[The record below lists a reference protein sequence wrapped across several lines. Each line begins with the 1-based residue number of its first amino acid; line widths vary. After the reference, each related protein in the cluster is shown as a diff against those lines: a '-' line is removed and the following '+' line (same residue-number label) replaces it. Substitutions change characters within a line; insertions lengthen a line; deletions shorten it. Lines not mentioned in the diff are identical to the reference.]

1 MCARTD
7 IGHGTGQQLEVADVF
22 RVHGEAYR
30 QQHHLS
36 GGQLRVM
43 RDIEA
48 CRTALLGG
56 HMSKCDHCN
65 AQVVRYHSCRNRHCP
80 KCQTLAK
87 AKWVEARQQE
97 LLAVPYFHCVFTLPH
112 QLNVLAPSHSQQL
125 YGLLFQS
132 ASETLQTFGRDAKWL
147 GGELGITMVLHTW
160 NQVLERHIHVHCVVT
175 GGALSPERDRWIATK
190 RRDFLF
196 PVKALSKVFRS
207 KYIDALSKAHRQGE
221 FEVANATQAWH
232 EPRGFKRLVDSLFK
246 QNWVVYAK
254 APFGSAEQVVSYLGR
269 YTHRVAISNNRLV
282 ALQDGHVSFQWRD
295 SRRGNKLDVM
305 ILKAEEFIRRFLLH
319 VLPKGFMRIRHYGVL
334 GNRCRKGQL
343 SACRALLGQPEP
355 PPRPPESVAELM
367 HRLKGIDID
376 RCPHCQKGRLEVI
389 MTIYPLWQIGLL
401 PHETQPP

>member
-7 IGHGTGQQLEVADVF
+7 IGHGTGQRLEVADIF
-22 RVHGEAYR
+22 RTHGEAYR
-30 QQHHLS
+30 QSLHLS
-36 GGQLRVM
+36 DRQRRAM

-56 HMSKCDHCN
+56 HMTRCDHCQ

-87 AKWVEARQQE
+87 VKWVEARQQE
-97 LLAVPYFHCVFTLPH
+97 LLPVPYFHCVFTLPH
-112 QLNVLAPSHSQQL
+112 QLNTLAQGNPHQL

-132 ASETLQTFGRDAKWL
+132 ASETLQTFGRDTRWL

-160 NQVLERHIHVHCVVT
+160 NQVLEHHIHVHCVVT
-175 GGALSPERDRWIATK
+175 GGALAPEHDRWIATK

-207 KYIDALSKAHRQGE
+207 KYLGALGRAYRQGE
-221 FEVANATQAWH
+221 LEFTHATQKWH
-232 EPRGFKRLVDSLFK
+232 EPKGFERLVDSLFK
-246 QNWVVYAK
+246 QDWVVYAK
-254 APFGSAEQVVSYLGR
+254 PPFGSASHVMNYLGR

-282 ALQDGHVSFQWRD
+282 AFQEGQVAFEWRD
-295 SRRGNKLDVM
+295 SRRGNQRAIMTLE
-305 ILKAEEFIRRFLLH
+305 AQEFIRRYLLH
-319 VLPKGFMRIRHYGVL
+319 VLPRGLMRIRHYGVL
-334 GNRCRKGQL
+334 GNRCRKVQL

-355 PPRPPESVAELM
+355 IRRPPESAAVM
-367 HRLKGIDID
+367 MRRLTGMDID
-376 RCPHCQKGRLEVI
+376 RCPHCHKGGLEVI
-389 MTIYPLWQIGLL
+389 MTIYPLWQLELL

>member
-7 IGHGTGQQLEVADVF
+7 IGHGTGQRLEVADIF
-22 RVHGEAYR
+22 RAHGEAY
-30 QQHHLS
+30 QQTHHLS
-36 GGQLRVM
+36 GGQLRAM

-56 HMSKCDHCN
+56 HMTRCDHCGV
-65 AQVVRYHSCRNRHCP
+65 QEVRYHSCRNRHCP

-87 AKWVEARQQE
+87 VKWVEARQQE
-97 LLAVPYFHCVFTLPH
+97 LLPVPYFHCVFTLPH
-112 QLNVLAPSHSQQL
+112 RLNTLAQGNPREL
-125 YGLLFQS
+125 YGLLFRS

-160 NQVLERHIHVHCVVT
+160 NQVLEHHIHVHCVVT
-175 GGALSPERDRWIATK
+175 GGALAPEQDRWIATK

-207 KYIDALSKAHRQGE
+207 KYLQGLEQAYAQGQLQFAGQTAHLGNEKTFQR
-221 FEVANATQAWH
+221 FLKPLW
-232 EPRGFKRLVDSLFK
+232 K
-246 QNWVVYAK
+246 QKWVVYAK
-254 APFGSAEQVVSYLGR
+254 PPFGSAQKVVDYLGR

-282 ALQDGHVSFQWRD
+282 TFQDGQVSFKWRD
-295 SRRGNKLDVM
+295 SRRGNKLDIM
-305 ILKAEEFIRRFLLH
+305 TLEAAEFIRRFLLH
-319 VLPKGFMRIRHYGVL
+319 VLPRGLMRIRHYGVL

-343 SACRALLGQPEP
+343 SACRTLLDQPEP
-355 PPRPPESVAELM
+355 IPRPPESVAELM
-367 HRLKGIDID
+367 RRLKGIDID

-389 MTIYPLWQIGLL
+389 MTIHPLWQIDLM

>member
-7 IGHGTGQQLEVADVF
+7 IGHGTRQRLEVADIF
-22 RVHGEAYR
+22 RAHGEAYR
-30 QQHHLS
+30 QRHHLS

-48 CRTALLGG
+48 CRTATLGG
-56 HMSKCDHCN
+56 HLVQCDACG
-65 AQVVRYHSCRNRHCP
+65 ALGVRYHSCRNRHCP

-87 AKWVEARQQE
+87 VKWVEARQQE
-97 LLAVPYFHCVFTLPH
+97 LLPVPYFHCVFTLPH
-112 QLNVLAPSHSQQL
+112 RLNALAQDNPRPL

-132 ASETLQTFGRDAKWL
+132 ASQTLQTFGRDSKWL
-147 GGELGITMVLHTW
+147 GGELGITLVLHTW
-160 NQVLERHIHVHCVVT
+160 NQVLDHHIHVHAVVT
-175 GGALSPERDRWIATK
+175 GGALAPGHDRWIETQ

-207 KYIDALSKAHRQGE
+207 KYLGALGRAYRQGE
-221 FEVANATQAWH
+221 LEFTDATYTWREPKGFE
-232 EPRGFKRLVDSLFK
+232 RLVSSLFK
-246 QNWVVYAK
+246 QDWVVYAK
-254 APFGSAEQVVSYLGR
+254 APFGSASHVMSYLGR

-282 ALQDGHVSFQWRD
+282 ALQDDRIAFQWRD

-305 ILKAEEFIRRFLLH
+305 TLEAEEFIRKFLLH
-319 VLPKGFMRIRHYGVL
+319 VLPRGLMRIRHYGVL

-355 PPRPPESVAELM
+355 IPRPPESVAVLM
-367 HRLKGIDID
+367 RRLTGNDID
-376 RCPHCQKGRLEVI
+376 RCPHCQQGRLEVI
-389 MTIYPLWQIGLL
+389 MTIQPLWQMDRL